1 MTLIFGI
8 VFFILAKWGFPMITD
23 SVQKRAD
30 RINASIKAA
39 KEAEEKLRNLAAE
52 QSEMIEEARKEQARI
67 LKEAAAS
74 RDMIVEQAKVQAQ
87 DEATK
92 IMDHARTQIAA
103 DKESALRDIRKE
115 VALLSVSVAE
125 KVLKK
130 DLEDSGSQ
138 TELVNRLVDEIGKKS
153 ILVLGN
159 SSGELAM
166 AQYTVQN
173 NGKAFLLLCDDMERD
188 YGILD
193 VAKSFAEECEA
204 LSFETISIKDD
215 FVKIY
220 GDHVIKVED
229 IQLEEAA

>member
-1 MTLIFGI
+1 MSLITPDFGLIVWMTLIFGI

-138 TELVNRLVDEIGKKS
+138 TELVNRLVHEIGK
-153 ILVLGN
+153 
-159 SSGELAM
+159 E
-166 AQYTVQN
+166 
-173 NGKAFLLLCDDMERD
+173 
-188 YGILD
+188 
-193 VAKSFAEECEA
+193 
-204 LSFETISIKDD
+204 
-215 FVKIY
+215 
-220 GDHVIKVED
+220 
-229 IQLEEAA
+229 

>member
-130 DLEDSGSQ
+130 DLADSGSQ
-138 TELVNRLVDEIGKKS
+138 TELVNRFVDEIGK
-153 ILVLGN
+153 
-159 SSGELAM
+159 E
-166 AQYTVQN
+166 
-173 NGKAFLLLCDDMERD
+173 
-188 YGILD
+188 
-193 VAKSFAEECEA
+193 
-204 LSFETISIKDD
+204 
-215 FVKIY
+215 
-220 GDHVIKVED
+220 
-229 IQLEEAA
+229 

>member
-1 MTLIFGI
+1 MSLITPDFGLIVWMTLIFGI

-92 IMDHARTQIAA
+92 IMDYARTQIAA

-138 TELVNRLVDEIGKKS
+138 TELVNRLVDEIGK
-153 ILVLGN
+153 
-159 SSGELAM
+159 E
-166 AQYTVQN
+166 
-173 NGKAFLLLCDDMERD
+173 
-188 YGILD
+188 
-193 VAKSFAEECEA
+193 
-204 LSFETISIKDD
+204 
-215 FVKIY
+215 
-220 GDHVIKVED
+220 
-229 IQLEEAA
+229 

>member
-1 MTLIFGI
+1 MYLITPDFGLIVWMTLIFGI

-138 TELVNRLVDEIGKKS
+138 TELVNRLVDEIGK
-153 ILVLGN
+153 
-159 SSGELAM
+159 E
-166 AQYTVQN
+166 
-173 NGKAFLLLCDDMERD
+173 
-188 YGILD
+188 
-193 VAKSFAEECEA
+193 
-204 LSFETISIKDD
+204 
-215 FVKIY
+215 
-220 GDHVIKVED
+220 
-229 IQLEEAA
+229 